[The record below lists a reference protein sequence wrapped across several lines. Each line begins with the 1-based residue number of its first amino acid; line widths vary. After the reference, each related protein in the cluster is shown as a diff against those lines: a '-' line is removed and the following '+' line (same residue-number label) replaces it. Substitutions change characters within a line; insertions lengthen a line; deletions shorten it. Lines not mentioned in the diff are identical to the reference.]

1 MPRLPFAVELDPDTE
16 PDPEPL
22 PRTWRGLGGL
32 LAGPNLHRT
41 PGRRIS
47 TALLADPDIS
57 VPVRTVDGLPLW
69 RVRVG
74 AEYEMTCR
82 VCGETSETG
91 RCYRC
96 GNDLDELADLDG
108 IETPMVPTLAYLKP
122 GEYDLVRR
130 SYQ

>member
-32 LAGPNLHRT
+32 LAGPNVHRT

-47 TALLADPDIS
+47 TALLAAPDIS
-57 VPVRTVDGLPLW
+57 APVRTLDGLPIW
-69 RVRVG
+69 RVRV
-74 AEYEMTCR
+74 ASEQETTCR
-82 VCGETSETG
+82 ICGETSDNG

-96 GNDLDELADLDG
+96 GNDLDG
-108 IETPMVPTLAYLKP
+108 IETPMVPTLSYLNP
-122 GEYDLVRR
+122 GEYDLLRR

>member
-1 MPRLPFAVELDPDTE
+1 MPRLPFAVEIDPVDA
-16 PDPEPL
+16 DPEPL
-22 PRTWRGLGGL
+22 PRGWASFGSLLGGPKPRR
-32 LAGPNLHRT
+32 AS
-41 PGRRIS
+41 GRRPS
-47 TALLADPDIS
+47 TALLAEPDTS
-57 VPVRTVDGLPLW
+57 APVRTVDGTPLW

-82 VCGETSETG
+82 VCGETTETG

-122 GEYDLVRR
+122 GEYDLIRR